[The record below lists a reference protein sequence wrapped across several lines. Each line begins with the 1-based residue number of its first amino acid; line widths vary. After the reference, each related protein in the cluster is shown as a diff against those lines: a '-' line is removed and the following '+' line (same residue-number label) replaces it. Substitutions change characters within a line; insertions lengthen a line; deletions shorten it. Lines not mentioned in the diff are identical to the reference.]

1 MAGLTIANKSSAAY
15 TKAEKILSRPSPT
28 VETKLETP
36 PIHSAALATHTF
48 AHRDPYQGFTQ
59 MFSMPGSRTAIQR
72 DNNSG
77 RPTVHSDQKPVNRSA
92 MIGDILKDRSQQ
104 SRIVDNVMN
113 FFKYKDPERYG
124 GGGGSSG

>member
-1 MAGLTIANKSSAAY
+1 
-15 TKAEKILSRPSPT
+15 
-28 VETKLETP
+28 
-36 PIHSAALATHTF
+36 
-48 AHRDPYQGFTQ
+48 